1 MIVKRVQAA
10 FTLIEL
16 LVVIAI
22 IALLMG
28 ILMPALAKVRN
39 GARVMACGANSK
51 QIGSIMTVYQSSN
64 DGYVPFMRNPW
75 AYNRSAGSALLSLPF
90 RRYSGDLVKLP
101 DTLPSPDMPWDGAM
115 VREYLQYFIPK
126 FYICPFARGKK
137 EAGTW
142 VASGQ
147 VLIGGTIS
155 KMNYKNVGIGD
166 SYATWLWEQ
175 PRTSF
180 KKGAYFIPSHPYG
193 PDHGKSKYDNVVW
206 HDAGDFGVTGCR
218 GDNMDPILPDDGSGR
233 LGMCQH
239 GFMAKVH
246 VARFSNKS
254 RMSERTATYCSHG
267 EFDMLQAEG
276 ISMYGSHEKGGKGGT
291 NVVFGDSH
299 VEWVQ
304 GSQIT
309 TF

>member
-10 FTLIEL
+10 FTLVEL

-28 ILMPALAKVRN
+28 ILMPALNKVRIS
-39 GARVMACGANSK
+39 ARVMVCGSNSK
-51 QIGSIMTVYQSSN
+51 QIGTIMLVYQSSN

-75 AYNRSAGSALLSLPF
+75 GYNRSAGSALLSLPF
-90 RRYSGDLVKLP
+90 RKYSGDLVNLP
-101 DTLPSPDMPWDGAM
+101 DNFPSPDLPWEALN
-115 VREYLQYFIPK
+115 VRDYLENFIPK

-142 VASGQ
+142 RASGQ
-147 VLIGGTIS
+147 VLIGGTIP
-155 KMNYKNVGIGD
+155 KTNYKNVGKGD

-180 KKGAYFIPSHPYG
+180 RKGTHFIDNHPYG
-193 PDHGKSKYDNVVW
+193 ADHGVPKYDNAVW
-206 HDAGDFGVTGCR
+206 HSAGDYGVTGCR
-218 GDNMDPILPDDGSGR
+218 GDNLTPNPDGSGTV
-233 LGMCQH
+233 GMCSH
-239 GFMAKVH
+239 GLMAKVH
-246 VARFSNKS
+246 VARFSNMK

-267 EFDMLQAEG
+267 EFDMLQVDG
-276 ISMYGSHEKGGKGGT
+276 VGSYGSHAKSGKGGT
-291 NVVFGDSH
+291 NSIFGDGH

-309 TF
+309 SF